1 MRFMAMASS
10 FALFFLLHLHFIVS
24 LPATQPVLTVASTS
38 RAPPSSAASLL
49 SHNFYH
55 RTCPDAE
62 GIIHRKVLAW
72 INKDFTLAPA
82 LIRLHFHDCAVRGC
96 DGSILLNY
104 RRSERSAFASKTL
117 RGFSVIDDIKAELE
131 RKCPKTV
138 SCSDILTAAAR
149 DATILAG
156 GPFWEVPFGR
166 KDGKISIAAEA
177 EKVPQGH
184 ENVTTMINYFQN
196 LGLDVLDLVALSGAH
211 TIGRAACHTFQDRLY
226 NFNRTRK
233 PDPILKPPFLN
244 LLRKQCK
251 KGMDLVH
258 LDATTPKMFDT
269 AYFTNLE
276 KKLGL
281 LMTDQALI
289 SDERTSSFVNLMANQ
304 PFLFD
309 SQFSASMV
317 KLGNVGVLTRK
328 NEGEIRVNCNF
339 VNPRRRK

>member
-1 MRFMAMASS
+1 MASMAS
-10 FALFFLLHLHFIVS
+10 FVLFLLFHLHLVTAA
-24 LPATQPVLTVASTS
+24 LGVQPVITAASMVS
-38 RAPPSSAASLL
+38 RAPPPPASLL
-49 SHNFYH
+49 SHSFYR

-62 GIIHRKVLAW
+62 GIIHRKVQAW
-72 INKDFTLAPA
+72 VNKDFTLAAA

-96 DGSILLNY
+96 DASILLNY
-104 RRSERSAFASKTL
+104 RRSERRALASKTL
-117 RGFSVIDDIKAELE
+117 RGFRVIDDIKAELE
-131 RKCPKTV
+131 RKCPRTV

-166 KDGKISIAAEA
+166 KDGRITIAAEA
-177 EKVPQGH
+177 ERVPQGR
-184 ENVTTMINYFQN
+184 ENVTALIDYFRH

-211 TIGRAACHTFQDRLY
+211 TIGRAACHTFNDRLY

-233 PDPILKPPFLN
+233 PDPNLKPPFLN
-244 LLRKQCK
+244 LLRRQCK
-251 KGMDLVH
+251 KDMDLVF

-269 AYFTNLE
+269 AYFKNLQ

-281 LMTDQALI
+281 LTTDQALQ
-289 SDERTSSFVNLMANQ
+289 SDERTSSFVDLMGNQ
-304 PFLFD
+304 PFLFE

-317 KLGNVGVLTRK
+317 KLGNVGVLVRK

-339 VNPRRRK
+339 INRRRK